1 MVILVTN
8 DDGVYAPGILA
19 LTEALRS
26 VGKVVVAA
34 PDRERS
40 AASHS
45 LTLNQPLRV
54 DELGKDRYAIDG
66 TPTDCVHL
74 AVNVI
79 LEGRKPD
86 LLVSGIN
93 RGGNMGQDVTY
104 SGTVWA
110 ALEGNLMGIPSFAVS
125 LADDRYADYR
135 PAATFA
141 ERTAR
146 WILENGL
153 PEDTIFNI
161 NVPDNPEQDLGKY
174 LFTSQGLNRFS
185 ESVIRKEDPR
195 GRSYFWIGGERL
207 PYCGSIETDVGAVNG
222 GYISITPLHA
232 DMTNYRELE
241 TLKNFHPENFK
252 PGDKIEKQR

>member
-1 MVILVTN
+1 MLILVTN

-19 LTEALRS
+19 LSGALGE
-26 VGKVVVAA
+26 VGRVVVAA

-45 LTLNQPLRV
+45 LTLNQPLRIEKL
-54 DELGKDRYAIDG
+54 DHDRYAIDG

-79 LEGRKPD
+79 LEGAKPD

-110 ALEGNLMGIPSFAVS
+110 ALEGNLMGIPSFAIS
-125 LADDRYADYR
+125 LVDDRYADYR
-135 PAATFA
+135 PAAIFA
-141 ERTAR
+141 ARTAR
-146 WILENGL
+146 WIAENGL
-153 PEDTIFNI
+153 PEDTILNI
-161 NVPDNPEQDLGKY
+161 NVPDDPEQDLDKY
-174 LFTSQGLNRFS
+174 LFTSQGYNRFS

-195 GRSYFWIGGERL
+195 GKSYYWIGGERL
-207 PYCGSIETDVGAVNG
+207 PFRGSPETDVGAVAG
-222 GYISITPLHA
+222 GYISVTPLHA
-232 DMTNYRELE
+232 DMTNYGELE
-241 TLKNFHPENFK
+241 SLKKLHPDNFK
-252 PGDKIEKQR
+252 PGEYS

>member
-8 DDGVYAPGILA
+8 DDGAYAPGILA
-19 LTEALRS
+19 LSDALRE
-26 VGKVVVAA
+26 VGKVIVAA

-45 LTLNQPLRV
+45 LTLNQPLRI
-54 DELGKDRYAIDG
+54 DELGNDRYAIDG

-74 AVNVI
+74 GINVI
-79 LEGRKPD
+79 LAGTKPD

-110 ALEGNLMGIPSFAVS
+110 ALEGNLMGVPSFAIS

-135 PAATFA
+135 PAAMFA
-141 ERTAR
+141 TRTAR
-146 WILENGL
+146 WIVDNGL
-153 PEDTIFNI
+153 PEDTILNI
-161 NVPDNPEQDLGKY
+161 NVPDDPAQDLGKY
-174 LFTSQGLNRFS
+174 LFTSQGFSRFS
-185 ESVIRKEDPR
+185 ERVVQKEDPR
-195 GRSYFWIGGERL
+195 GKSYFWIGGEKL
-207 PYCGSIETDVGAVNG
+207 PVTGGIEVDVGAVAA
-222 GYISITPLHA
+222 GYISVTPLHA

-241 TLKNFHPENFK
+241 LLKNLHPDNFK
-252 PGDKIEKQR
+252 PGDQD